1 MTKVSDHDLVRSGR
15 GHKWGLKFS
24 LEIYS
29 YKNMVVKCM
38 KFKGWKLPNKYK
50 FQKYIVTRLKSEEHG
65 YKMYEI

>member
-1 MTKVSDHDLVRSGR
+1 MTCSVRKRSQV
-15 GHKWGLKFS
+15 GLKFS

-29 YKNMVVKCM
+29 YKNMGVKCM